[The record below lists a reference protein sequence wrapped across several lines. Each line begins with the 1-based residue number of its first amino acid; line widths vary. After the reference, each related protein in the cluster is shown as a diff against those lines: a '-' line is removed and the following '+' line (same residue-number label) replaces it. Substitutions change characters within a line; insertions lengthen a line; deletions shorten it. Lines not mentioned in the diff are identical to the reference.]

1 MENSLLFIVLQ
12 AVVIAS
18 LIVSIPYLIG
28 WCSTG
33 DRLIGEKSK
42 VHYSRNY
49 SSDTEVKIKAAL
61 LEFLRDRRYSL
72 TCSESE
78 LFILKKEPS
87 ILHYGLFFLISIQP
101 ENNELEVNIDVFSAI
116 GILLFSRF
124 STESDIRATI
134 NRLYLNIEK

>member
-1 MENSLLFIVLQ
+1 MENTLLFIVLQ

-28 WCSTG
+28 WWSTG
-33 DRLIGEKSK
+33 ERLIGKKSK
-42 VHYSRNY
+42 VHYSRKY
-49 SSDTEVKIKAAL
+49 SSDAEVKIRAAL

-72 TCSESE
+72 TYSEPE

-87 ILHYGLFFLISIQP
+87 ILHYGLFFVISIQK
-101 ENNELEVNIDVFSAI
+101 ENSELEINIDVFSAV
-116 GILLFSRF
+116 GIFLFSRF
-124 STESDIRATI
+124 STESDVSATI

>member
-28 WCSTG
+28 WWSTG
-33 DRLIGEKSK
+33 DRLIGKKSK

-49 SSDTEVKIKAAL
+49 SSTAEVKIKAAL
-61 LEFLRDRRYSL
+61 LELLSDRRYSL
-72 TCSESE
+72 TCSEPE

-87 ILHYGLFFLISIQP
+87 ILHYGLFFLISIQK
-101 ENNELEVNIDVFSAI
+101 ENNELEVNIDVFSTV